1 MFKILWSNMI
11 KIVQLKL
18 LKIKYSGDSI
28 GRDIRIELGVLG
40 KFFRFDQ
47 RIKAGTIAE
56 INREVGRFE
65 TDRGL
70 FQADVLITVVE
81 RDLLFND
88 VGSTPGSVKVNTAA
102 TKPQQF
108 VFKVRV
114 RETRSIF
121 GKFWGTKIAA
131 FEITLEAE
139 VSDAIKYTPDVEEG
153 RGKGWLKII
162 LEDDKSVKSLPAYLK
177 LKIERADAKREYFT
191 ILEGPYRGRPASVEL
206 SDDDSLRLI
215 TGVKHEPPA
224 RITYSISKKILTLK
238 GKKYK
243 ADDDPKNPWKKG
255 LYDIEIPDHPH
266 RGGLNYPE
274 AGRGTVWFRIGH
286 SGERYLHPGMV
297 SAGCISVTETKRWME
312 IYDALIKARKGDF
325 MSIGIFEVID

>member
-1 MFKILWSNMI
+1 MHSSNEIKAFKIKNMLKFI
-11 KIVQLKL
+11 QLKL
-18 LKIKYSGDSI
+18 SKIKYSGDSI

-139 VSDAIKYTPDVEEG
+139 VSDAIKYTPDVEGG
-153 RGKGWLKII
+153 RGKGWLKVR
-162 LEDDKSVKSLPAYLK
+162 LEDGRFVKSLPAYLK

-191 ILEGPYRGRPASVEL
+191 ILEGAYRGKSASVEL
-206 SDDDSLRLI
+206 SDDNSLRLV
-215 TGVKHEPPA
+215 TGIKHEPPA

-266 RGGLNYPE
+266 EGGLKYPE
-274 AGRGTVWFRIGH
+274 AGRGTVWFKIGH
-286 SGERYLHPGMV
+286 SGERYLHPGRV
-297 SAGCISVTETKRWME
+297 SAG
-312 IYDALIKARKGDF
+312 
-325 MSIGIFEVID
+325 

>member
-1 MFKILWSNMI
+1 MI

-18 LKIKYSGDSI
+18 SKIKYGGDSI
-28 GRDIRIELGVLG
+28 SRDIRLELEVLG
-40 KFFRFDQ
+40 KFLRIDK
-47 RIKAGTIAE
+47 RIKAGTTVE

-70 FQADVLITVVE
+70 FQTEILITVIE

-88 VGSTPGSVKVNTAA
+88 VGSAKGSVKVNTAV

-108 VFKVRV
+108 VFEIQV

-121 GKFWGTKIAA
+121 SRFWGTKIAA

-139 VSDAIKYTPDVEEG
+139 VSDAIKYTPDVEKG
-153 RGKGWLKII
+153 TGKGWLVVKFAG
-162 LEDDKSVKSLPAYLK
+162 EPDKSIPAYIK
-177 LKIERADAKREYFT
+177 LKIERVDAKREYFT
-191 ILEGPYRGRPASVEL
+191 ILEGAYRGKSASVEI
-206 SDDDSLRLI
+206 SGDSSLRLI
-215 TGVKHEPPA
+215 TGIKHEPSA
-224 RITYSISKKILTLK
+224 RITYSILKKILTLK

-266 RGGLNYPE
+266 EGGLKYPE

-286 SGERYLHPGMV
+286 SGERYLHPGLV
-297 SAGCISVTETKRWME
+297 SAGCISITETVRWME
-312 IYDALIKARKGDF
+312 IYNTLIKARKGDF
-325 MSIGIFEVID
+325 MSVGILEVVD

>member
-1 MFKILWSNMI
+1 
-11 KIVQLKL
+11 Q
-18 LKIKYSGDSI
+18 
-28 GRDIRIELGVLG
+28 
-40 KFFRFDQ
+40 
-47 RIKAGTIAE
+47 
-56 INREVGRFE
+56 
-65 TDRGL
+65 GL
-70 FQADVLITVVE
+70 FQAKVFITVIE
-81 RDLLFND
+81 KDLLFND
-88 VGSTPGSVKVNTAA
+88 VGNANGSVKINT
-102 TKPQQF
+102 TLSKPQQF
-108 VFKVRV
+108 VFEVQV

-121 GKFWGTKIAA
+121 GKFWGTKTAV

-139 VSDAIKYTPDVEEG
+139 ASDAIKYTPDVEEG
-153 RGKGWLKII
+153 RGKGWLKVR
-162 LEDDKSVKSLPAYLK
+162 LEDGGPIKSLPAYLK

-191 ILEGPYRGRPASVEL
+191 ILEGAYRGRPASVEL
-206 SDDDSLRLI
+206 SDDDSLRLV
-215 TGVKHEPPA
+215 TGIKHEPPA

-238 GKKYK
+238 GKRYK

-325 MSIGIFEVID
+325 MSVGTFEVID